1 MHITEEN
8 KLKGSLFIEAYG
20 SLIDGIS
27 KDAESE
33 TEKALD
39 ITFNA
44 IGAASATVMLA
55 IDPLGSI
62 IGAGVG
68 WLIEHVSF
76 LRDALNQLMG
86 NPEEI
91 QANVEAN
98 KQRAVEIRQLAED
111 HKNGLATFDGWTGES
126 SELFKTSMDGMYQEL
141 DELASAVETK
151 AKIVAIMGMLVQ
163 VLRDIVR
170 DLIAQLIGSLIGGA
184 ILAAAAMIPTFG
196 ASIPIFCGFAVGKA
210 VALGTNI
217 ASRVARVVAALARQM
232 KRIGDLDDIM
242 AKISKGWQ
250 RFENGADVA
259 EISWEAYKAQNDV
272 DKAVD
277 GARGGSGSTQTSAAE
292 TNARTETVQARPAE
306 TVARVAA
313 EAPTAERAVM
323 ANALHRPTEQATAQ
337 VQGKLANEV
346 MRPTAQV
353 QGTPAHALLRPTEQV
368 QATPAHALL
377 RPTEQ
382 VQATPAMRAMA
393 PLEPMQQGTPAMQ
406 PMEALQPRHEALR
419 PLEPTQSFVRAERP
433 VEPLQP
439 MQYGERIAAEPA
451 QPFQQARL
459 ADTPVQPF
467 QQAQARLADVQ
478 PMQYGERIAAEPVQ
492 PFQQARLADTPVQP
506 FQQAQA
512 RLADV
517 QPMQYGER
525 IAAEPVQP
533 FQQARLA
540 DTPVQPFQQATA
552 SDSTVASGVS
562 MTAGSPVHDV
572 QPMQAR
578 EMYYSESTP
587 SSEPLQPMSSGYEP
601 MARTQ
606 MANVAETLAPSQP
619 REFSRIE
626 AQPFY
631 ESVNPLTAH
640 EALRP
645 TAGFEA
651 GGETSATLPSAP
663 ERTVRRTD

>member
-1 MHITEEN
+1 MTAPETPLPSPPGMKITEEN

-91 QANVEAN
+91 QANVEAT
-98 KQRAVEIRQLAED
+98 KARAAELRVLAED
-111 HKNGLATFDGWTGES
+111 HKNGLATFDGWTGAS
-126 SELFKTSMDGMYQEL
+126 SEAFKKSMDGMSQEL
-141 DELASAVETK
+141 DELAQAVETK
-151 AKIVAIMGMLVQ
+151 AKIVAIMGMLVT

-217 ASRVARVVAALARQM
+217 ASRVARVVAALGRQM

-250 RFENGADVA
+250 RFENVADVA
-259 EISWEAYKAQNDV
+259 EIGYEAYKAQKDV
-272 DKAVD
+272 DKKIDEA
-277 GARGGSGSTQTSAAE
+277 
-292 TNARTETVQARPAE
+292 
-306 TVARVAA
+306 VAA
-313 EAPTAERAVM
+313 NQPGGAPEGTAGVKKAQDG
-323 ANALHRPTEQATAQ
+323 TATATLPNAPHAPQ
-337 VQGKLANEV
+337 DGTATATLPNAPHARQDATATATLPNAPRAAQMDSLAQ
-346 MRPTAQV
+346 PTHRQNAV
-353 QGTPAHALLRPTEQV
+353 
-368 QATPAHALL
+368 
-377 RPTEQ
+377 
-382 VQATPAMRAMA
+382 
-393 PLEPMQQGTPAMQ
+393 EPMQPAYKQMNAVEPMQ
-406 PMEALQPRHEALR
+406 PAYKQMNAVEPMQPLQRMEAVQAPMARMEA
-419 PLEPTQSFVRAERP
+419 

-439 MQYGERIAAEPA
+439 MHRAEAPQAMQAAHRTEAPHAFQAAHRAEAFPATLTPHRMEAPEAPVAFSRAERPEA
-451 QPFQQARL
+451 
-459 ADTPVQPF
+459 PVAF
-467 QQAQARLADVQ
+467 SRV
-478 PMQYGERIAAEPVQ
+478 E
-492 PFQQARLADTPVQP
+492 
-506 FQQAQA
+506 
-512 RLADV
+512 
-517 QPMQYGER
+517 
-525 IAAEPVQP
+525 
-533 FQQARLA
+533 
-540 DTPVQPFQQATA
+540 A
-552 SDSTVASGVS
+552 SDSTMTSGVS
-562 MTAGSPVHDV
+562 MTAGTPVHEAV

-578 EMYYSESTP
+578 EMYASYEATP
-587 SSEPLQPMSSGYEP
+587 AEPLQPMQAGYEP

-606 MANVAETLAPSQP
+606 MSHTFEALEP
-619 REFSRIE
+619 REGYNPLVAHAAFSTTPVE
-626 AQPFY
+626 ENLNPLQSYDNASQAGGAAAQPLRPA
-631 ESVNPLTAH
+631 VAH
-640 EALRP
+640 ERP
-645 TAGFEA
+645 TR
-651 GGETSATLPSAP
+651 PS
-663 ERTVRRTD
+663 E

>member
-1 MHITEEN
+1 MTAPETPLASPPGMKITEEN

-91 QANVEAN
+91 QANVEAT
-98 KQRAVEIRQLAED
+98 KARAAELRVLAED
-111 HKNGLATFDGWTGES
+111 HKNGLATFDGWTGAS
-126 SELFKTSMDGMYQEL
+126 SEAFKKSMDGMSQEL
-141 DELASAVETK
+141 DELAQAVETK
-151 AKIVAIMGMLVQ
+151 AKIVAIMGMLVT

-217 ASRVARVVAALARQM
+217 ASRVARVVAALGRQM

-250 RFENGADVA
+250 RFENVADVA
-259 EISWEAYKAQNDV
+259 EIGYEAYKAQKDV
-272 DKAVD
+272 DKKIDEAVANNQPGGTSGAKTGQD
-277 GARGGSGSTQTSAAE
+277 GT
-292 TNARTETVQARPAE
+292 
-306 TVARVAA
+306 
-313 EAPTAERAVM
+313 
-323 ANALHRPTEQATAQ
+323 ATAT
-337 VQGKLANEV
+337 LPNA
-346 MRPTAQV
+346 P
-353 QGTPAHALLRPTEQV
+353 
-368 QATPAHALL
+368 
-377 RPTEQ
+377 
-382 VQATPAMRAMA
+382 RAMQDGTATATLPNA
-393 PLEPMQQGTPAMQ
+393 PHAEQQDGTAAATLPNAPRVGAVQMDSLQPTHRQMNAVEPMQPAYRQMNAVEPLQPAYKQMNAVEPMQ
-406 PMEALQPRHEALR
+406 PLQRMEAVQAPMARLQMDA
-419 PLEPTQSFVRAERP
+419 

-439 MQYGERIAAEPA
+439 MHRTEAPQALQAAHRVEAPQA
-451 QPFQQARL
+451 FQAAHRVE
-459 ADTPVQPF
+459 A
-467 QQAQARLADVQ
+467 AQAFQAPHRMEAPEAPVAFSRA
-478 PMQYGERIAAEPVQ
+478 ERPEAPVA
-492 PFQQARLADTPVQP
+492 FSRV
-506 FQQAQA
+506 
-512 RLADV
+512 
-517 QPMQYGER
+517 E
-525 IAAEPVQP
+525 
-533 FQQARLA
+533 
-540 DTPVQPFQQATA
+540 A
-552 SDSTVASGVS
+552 SDSTMTSGVS
-562 MTAGSPVHDV
+562 MTAGTPVHEAV

-578 EMYYSESTP
+578 EMYASYEATP
-587 SSEPLQPMSSGYEP
+587 AEPLQPMQAGYEP

-606 MANVAETLAPSQP
+606 MSHTFEALEPREGYNPLVEHAAFASEATPVEENYNPLQSYDNVAPAGGAA
-619 REFSRIE
+619 
-626 AQPFY
+626 AQPLRPA
-631 ESVNPLTAH
+631 VAH
-640 EALRP
+640 ERP
-645 TAGFEA
+645 TR
-651 GGETSATLPSAP
+651 PS
-663 ERTVRRTD
+663 E